1 MAAKLPQS
9 CEQDRMRRTI
19 SKLILPLILPGLL
32 LLIWQLSACQV
43 QNAAILP
50 TIDRVVE
57 NFIHATDNF
66 IGLGSI
72 PRNIGVS
79 LIRVLCGY
87 TAGMLI
93 AVPLGVL
100 MGYSRTIQ
108 QLFETFTNIFKP
120 IPPLAWQPLALA
132 IFGVSSIAS
141 LLNMPFGQQYV
152 FWGNFK
158 IGMVFLI
165 GLGSFFPILASV
177 MFGVQNVRQT
187 LIDSARVLGAT
198 EKDIFLKILIPAA
211 APSIING
218 LRVGLAIGWACLVG
232 AEMLPGSLAGVGY
245 LITHAY
251 ELARTDLVITGM
263 ICIGFVGAFM
273 DSVFRFIANRY
284 FTWESKTR

>member
-1 MAAKLPQS
+1 MKKRLK
-9 CEQDRMRRTI
+9 TI
-19 SKLILPLILPGLL
+19 SLALL
-32 LLIWQLSACQV
+32 LPALLLFIWQIAALRI
-43 QNAAILP
+43 QNAAVIPDIRQVLN
-50 TIDRVVE
+50 
-57 NFIHATDNF
+57 NFAHASNNF

-72 PRNIGVS
+72 PRNVGVS
-79 LIRVLCGY
+79 LIRVLSGY
-87 TAGMLI
+87 TAGVLI

-100 MGYSRTIQ
+100 MGYSKTVQSI
-108 QLFETFTNIFKP
+108 FETFINLFKP

-141 LLNMPFGQQYV
+141 VLDMPFGQTYV

-158 IGMVFLI
+158 IAMVFLI
-165 GLGSFFPILASV
+165 GMGSFFPIVASV

-187 LIDSARVLGAT
+187 LVDSARVLGAS
-198 EKDIFLKILIPAA
+198 ERDIFFKILIPAA

-218 LRVGLAIGWACLVG
+218 MRMGLAIGWACLVG

-263 ICIGFVGAFM
+263 ICIGLVGALL
-273 DSVFRFIANRY
+273 DSVFRVIANKY
-284 FTWESKTR
+284 FAWESKTR

>member
-1 MAAKLPQS
+1 MQK
-9 CEQDRMRRTI
+9 TI
-19 SKLILPLILPGLL
+19 KTILLSLILPVL
-32 LLIWQLSACQV
+32 LLIIWQISAWQV
-43 QNAAILP
+43 QNAAVIP
-50 TIDRVVE
+50 AIDRVLE
-57 NFIHATDNF
+57 NFLHASDNF

-72 PRNIGVS
+72 PRNVGVS
-79 LIRVLCGY
+79 LIRVLSGY
-87 TAGMLI
+87 TAGVLI

-100 MGYSRTIQ
+100 MGYSKTFQTI
-108 QLFETFTNIFKP
+108 FETFINIFKP

-141 LLNMPFGQQYV
+141 LIDMPFGQTYV

-158 IGMVFLI
+158 IAMVFLI
-165 GLGSFFPILASV
+165 GMGSFFPIVASV

-187 LIDSARVLGAT
+187 LIDSARVLGAS
-198 EKDIFLKILIPAA
+198 EQDIFFKVLLPAA

-218 LRVGLAIGWACLVG
+218 LRMGLAIGWACLVG

-263 ICIGFVGAFM
+263 ICIGLVGALL
-273 DSVFRFIANRY
+273 DSIFKIIANKY
-284 FTWESKTR
+284 FSWESKTR

>member
-1 MAAKLPQS
+1 M
-9 CEQDRMRRTI
+9 
-19 SKLILPLILPGLL
+19 
-32 LLIWQLSACQV
+32 
-43 QNAAILP
+43 
-50 TIDRVVE
+50 E

-79 LIRVLCGY
+79 LIRVLSGY
-87 TAGMLI
+87 TAGVLI

-100 MGYSRTIQ
+100 MGYSKTIQ
-108 QLFETFTNIFKP
+108 QIFETFINIFKP

-158 IGMVFLI
+158 IAMVFMI
-165 GLGSFFPILASV
+165 GMGSFFPVVANV

-187 LIDSARVLGAT
+187 LIDSARVLGAS
-198 EKDIFLKILIPAA
+198 ERDIFFKILIPAA

-263 ICIGFVGAFM
+263 ICIGGVGALL
-273 DSVFRFIANRY
+273 DSVFRIIANKY
-284 FTWESKTR
+284 FSWESKTR

>member
-1 MAAKLPQS
+1 MHK
-9 CEQDRMRRTI
+9 TI
-19 SKLILPLILPGLL
+19 KTIILSLILPVLL
-32 LLIWQLSACQV
+32 MVIWQFSAWQV
-43 QNAAILP
+43 NNAAIIP
-50 TIDRVVE
+50 TIGRVVE
-57 NFIHATDNF
+57 NFINASDNF

-72 PRNIGVS
+72 PRNVGVS
-79 LIRVLCGY
+79 LIRVLSGY
-87 TAGMLI
+87 TAGVLI

-100 MGYSRTIQ
+100 MGYSKTVQII
-108 QLFETFTNIFKP
+108 FETFINIFKP

-141 LLNMPFGQQYV
+141 LLNMPFGQNYV

-158 IGMVFLI
+158 IAMVFLI
-165 GLGSFFPILASV
+165 GMGSFFPIVASV

-187 LIDSARVLGAT
+187 LIDSARVLGAS
-198 EKDIFLKILIPAA
+198 EKDIFFKVLMPAA

-218 LRVGLAIGWACLVG
+218 LRMGLAIGWACLVG

-263 ICIGFVGAFM
+263 ICIGLVGALL
-273 DSVFRFIANRY
+273 DSIFRIIANKY
-284 FTWESKTR
+284 FSWESKTR

>member
-1 MAAKLPQS
+1 MRKTLTMLMLPFI
-9 CEQDRMRRTI
+9 M
-19 SKLILPLILPGLL
+19 PALL
-32 LLIWQLSACQV
+32 LLVWQLSARQV

-50 TIDRVVE
+50 ALDGVMG

-79 LIRVLCGY
+79 LVRVLCGY
-87 TAGMLI
+87 TAGVLI

-100 MGYSRTIQ
+100 MGYSKVARK
-108 QLFETFTNIFKP
+108 LFETFTNLFKP

-141 LLNMPFGQQYV
+141 CFDMPFGQQYV

-158 IGMVFLI
+158 IAMVFLI
-165 GLGSFFPILASV
+165 GLGSFFPIVASV
-177 MFGVQNVRQT
+177 AFGVQNVRQT
-187 LIDSARVLGAT
+187 LIDSARVLGAS
-198 EKDIFLKILIPAA
+198 ERDIFFKILIPAA

-218 LRVGLAIGWACLVG
+218 LRMGLAIGWACLVG

-263 ICIGFVGAFM
+263 ICIGLVGALM
-273 DSVFRFIANRY
+273 DSIFKFIAHRY
-284 FTWESKTR
+284 FSWESRAR

>member
-1 MAAKLPQS
+1 MKKRLQ
-9 CEQDRMRRTI
+9 TI
-19 SKLILPLILPGLL
+19 ALALL
-32 LLIWQLSACQV
+32 LPMLLVFIWQIAALRI
-43 QNAAILP
+43 QNAAIIPDIRQVL
-50 TIDRVVE
+50 D
-57 NFIHATDNF
+57 NFAHASNNF

-72 PRNIGVS
+72 PRNVGVS
-79 LIRVLCGY
+79 LIRVLSGY
-87 TAGMLI
+87 TAGVLI

-100 MGYSRTIQ
+100 MGYSKTIQ
-108 QLFETFTNIFKP
+108 SIFETFINLFKP

-141 LLNMPFGQQYV
+141 LLDMPFGQTYV

-158 IGMVFLI
+158 IAMVFLI
-165 GLGSFFPILASV
+165 GMGSFFPIIASV

-187 LIDSARVLGAT
+187 LIDSARVLGAS
-198 EKDIFLKILIPAA
+198 ERDIFFKILIPAA

-218 LRVGLAIGWACLVG
+218 MRMGLAIGWACLVG

-263 ICIGFVGAFM
+263 ICIGLVGALL
-273 DSVFRFIANRY
+273 DSVFRVIANKY
-284 FTWESKTR
+284 FAWESKTR

>member
-1 MAAKLPQS
+1 
-9 CEQDRMRRTI
+9 MRKTI
-19 SKLILPLILPGLL
+19 SKLILPLIMPLL
-32 LLIWQLSACQV
+32 LLLVWQLSALQA

-50 TIDRVVE
+50 TIDMVIG

-87 TAGMLI
+87 TAGVLI

-100 MGYSRTIQ
+100 MGYSKTIQ
-108 QLFETFTNIFKP
+108 KVFETFTNIFKP

-132 IFGVSSIAS
+132 IFGVSSLAS
-141 LLNMPFGQQYV
+141 LLDMPFGQQYV

-158 IGMVFLI
+158 IAMVFLI
-165 GLGSFFPILASV
+165 GLGSFFPIIASV

-187 LIDSARVLGAT
+187 LIDSARVLGAS
-198 EKDIFLKILIPAA
+198 ERDIFFKILIPAA

-218 LRVGLAIGWACLVG
+218 LRMGLAIGWACLVG

-263 ICIGFVGAFM
+263 ACIGLVGALM
-273 DSVFRFIANRY
+273 DGVFKIIANKY
-284 FTWESKTR
+284 FAWESKTR

>member
-1 MAAKLPQS
+1 
-9 CEQDRMRRTI
+9 MRRI
-19 SKLILPLILPGLL
+19 IGKLILPLVLPAILL
-32 LLIWQLSACQV
+32 LVWQFAAWRV
-43 QNAAILP
+43 ENAAILP
-50 TIDRVVE
+50 SIGRVVE
-57 NFIHATDNF
+57 NFIHASDDF

-87 TAGMLI
+87 GAGVLI
-93 AVPLGVL
+93 AVPLGVF
-100 MGYSRTIQ
+100 MGYSRRVQ
-108 QLFETFTNIFKP
+108 LLFETFTNIFKP

-141 LLNMPFGQQYV
+141 IANMPFGQQYV

-158 IGMVFLI
+158 IAMVFII
-165 GLGSFFPILASV
+165 GMGSFFPVVASV
-177 MFGVQNVRQT
+177 IFGVKNVRQT
-187 LIDSARVLGAT
+187 LLDSARVLGAR
-198 EKDIFLKILIPAA
+198 ERDIFIKVLIPAA

-263 ICIGFVGAFM
+263 ICIGIVGAVM
-273 DSVFRFIANRY
+273 DSVFRMIANRY
-284 FTWESKTR
+284 FSWESKMR

>member
-1 MAAKLPQS
+1 MLTKVK
-9 CEQDRMRRTI
+9 MVF
-19 SKLILPLILPGLL
+19 LPLILPVLL
-32 LLIWQLSACQV
+32 LLVWQLSAYHA
-43 QNAAILP
+43 QNAAVLP
-50 TIDRVVE
+50 TIGKVQE

-79 LIRVLCGY
+79 LIRVLSGY
-87 TAGMLI
+87 TASVLI
-93 AVPLGVL
+93 ALPLGVL
-100 MGYSRTIQ
+100 MGYSKTIRQ
-108 QLFETFTNIFKP
+108 IFEMFINLFKP

-141 LLNMPFGQQYV
+141 LFDMPFGQQYV

-158 IGMVFLI
+158 IAMVFLI
-165 GLGSFFPILASV
+165 GMGSFFPIVANV

-187 LIDSARVLGAT
+187 LIDSARVLGAG
-198 EKDIFLKILIPAA
+198 ERDIFFKILIPAA

-218 LRVGLAIGWACLVG
+218 LRVGLAIAWACLVG

-263 ICIGFVGAFM
+263 ICIGLVGALL
-273 DSVFRFIANRY
+273 DSVFRMIANKY
-284 FTWESKTR
+284 FSWESKTR

>member
-1 MAAKLPQS
+1 MKNRLK
-9 CEQDRMRRTI
+9 TI
-19 SKLILPLILPGLL
+19 TLALL
-32 LLIWQLSACQV
+32 LPTLLVFIWQIAALRI
-43 QNAAILP
+43 QNAAVIPDIRQVLG
-50 TIDRVVE
+50 
-57 NFIHATDNF
+57 NFAHASSNF

-72 PRNIGVS
+72 PRNVGVS
-79 LIRVLCGY
+79 LVRVLSGY
-87 TAGMLI
+87 TAGVLI

-100 MGYSRTIQ
+100 MGYSKTVQTI
-108 QLFETFTNIFKP
+108 FETFINLFKP

-141 LLNMPFGQQYV
+141 LLDMPFGQTYV

-158 IGMVFLI
+158 IAMVFLI
-165 GLGSFFPILASV
+165 GMGSFFPIVASV

-187 LIDSARVLGAT
+187 LIDSARVLGAS
-198 EKDIFLKILIPAA
+198 ERDIFFKILIPAA

-218 LRVGLAIGWACLVG
+218 MRMGLAIGWACLVG

-263 ICIGFVGAFM
+263 ICIGLVGALL
-273 DSVFRFIANRY
+273 DSVFRVIANKY
-284 FTWESKTR
+284 FSWESKTR

>member
-1 MAAKLPQS
+1 MRKALKKLTLPFIMPALLMMVWQFAARQ
-9 CEQDRMRRTI
+9 
-19 SKLILPLILPGLL
+19 
-32 LLIWQLSACQV
+32 A

-50 TIDRVVE
+50 TIDQVAG
-57 NFIHATDNF
+57 NFIHATDDF

-87 TAGMLI
+87 TAGVLI

-100 MGYSRTIQ
+100 MGYLKIVQR
-108 QLFETFTNIFKP
+108 LFETFTNIFKP
-120 IPPLAWQPLALA
+120 VPPLAWQPLALS

-141 LLNMPFGQQYV
+141 ALDMPFGQQYV

-158 IGMVFLI
+158 IAMVFLI
-165 GLGSFFPILASV
+165 GLGSFFPVVASV
-177 MFGVQNVRQT
+177 MFGVQNVRRT
-187 LIDSARVLGAT
+187 LIDSALVLGAG
-198 EKDIFLKILIPAA
+198 EKDIFFKILIPAA

-218 LRVGLAIGWACLVG
+218 LRMGLAIGWACLVG

-263 ICIGFVGAFM
+263 ICIGLVGALM
-273 DSVFRFIANRY
+273 DGIFKMIADRY
-284 FTWESKTR
+284 FSWESKTR

>member
-1 MAAKLPQS
+1 
-9 CEQDRMRRTI
+9 MRKTI
-19 SKLILPLILPGLL
+19 SKLILPLIMPLL
-32 LLIWQLSACQV
+32 LLLVWQLSAWQA

-50 TIDRVVE
+50 TIDMVIG

-87 TAGMLI
+87 TAGVLI

-100 MGYSRTIQ
+100 MGYSKTIQ
-108 QLFETFTNIFKP
+108 KVFETFTNIFKP

-132 IFGVSSIAS
+132 IFGVSSLAS
-141 LLNMPFGQQYV
+141 LLDMPFGQQYV

-158 IGMVFLI
+158 IAMVFLI
-165 GLGSFFPILASV
+165 GLGSFFPIIASV

-187 LIDSARVLGAT
+187 LIDSARVLGAS
-198 EKDIFLKILIPAA
+198 ERDIFFKILIPAA

-218 LRVGLAIGWACLVG
+218 LRMGLAIGWACLVG

-263 ICIGFVGAFM
+263 ACIGLVGALM
-273 DSVFRFIANRY
+273 DGVFKIIANKY
-284 FTWESKTR
+284 FAWESKTR

>member
-1 MAAKLPQS
+1 MRKALKKLV
-9 CEQDRMRRTI
+9 
-19 SKLILPLILPGLL
+19 LPFIMPALL
-32 LLIWQLSACQV
+32 LAVWQFAARQA

-50 TIDRVVE
+50 TIDQVAG
-57 NFIHATDNF
+57 NFLHATDNF

-87 TAGMLI
+87 TAGVLI

-100 MGYSRTIQ
+100 MGYSKIIQ
-108 QLFETFTNIFKP
+108 SLFDTLTNIFKP
-120 IPPLAWQPLALA
+120 VPPLAWQPLALS

-141 LLNMPFGQQYV
+141 VLNMPFGQEYV

-158 IGMVFLI
+158 IAMVFLI
-165 GLGSFFPILASV
+165 GLGSFFPVVASV

-187 LIDSARVLGAT
+187 LIDSALVLGAGR
-198 EKDIFLKILIPAA
+198 KDIFFKVLIPAA

-218 LRVGLAIGWACLVG
+218 LRMGLAIGWACLVG

-263 ICIGFVGAFM
+263 VCIGLVGALM
-273 DSVFRFIANRY
+273 DGAFKIIADRY
-284 FTWESKTR
+284 FSWESKTR

>member
-1 MAAKLPQS
+1 MLLTIYIEEP
-9 CEQDRMRRTI
+9 MRKTI
-19 SKLILPLILPGLL
+19 SKLILPLIMPLL
-32 LLIWQLSACQV
+32 LLLVWQLSAWQA

-50 TIDRVVE
+50 TIDMVIG

-87 TAGMLI
+87 TAGVLI

-100 MGYSRTIQ
+100 MGYSKTIRKV
-108 QLFETFTNIFKP
+108 FETFTNIFKP

-141 LLNMPFGQQYV
+141 LVDMPFGQQYV

-158 IGMVFLI
+158 IAMVFLI
-165 GLGSFFPILASV
+165 GMGSFFPIVASV

-187 LIDSARVLGAT
+187 LIDSARVLGAS
-198 EKDIFLKILIPAA
+198 ERDIFFKILIPAA

-218 LRVGLAIGWACLVG
+218 LRMGLAIGWACLVG

-263 ICIGFVGAFM
+263 VCIGLVGALM
-273 DSVFRFIANRY
+273 DGVFKIIANKY
-284 FTWESKTR
+284 FAWESKTR